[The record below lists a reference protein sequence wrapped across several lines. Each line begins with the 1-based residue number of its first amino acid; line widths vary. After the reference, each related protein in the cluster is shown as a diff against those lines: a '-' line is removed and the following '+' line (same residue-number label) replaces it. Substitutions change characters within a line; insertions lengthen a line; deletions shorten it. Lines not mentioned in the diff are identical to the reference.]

1 MRLFGGLAMVLIG
14 LILLAGVTPIGDPLI
29 PFIYRFT
36 AGPLLMI
43 LGAVL
48 FTKGFKADGELH
60 Q

>member
-1 MRLFGGLAMVLIG
+1 MVLIG